1 MVDPLGRHG
10 LSCKLQIGRH
20 PRHSQ
25 VNDIVK
31 RALGLAEIPA
41 RREPTGLCRKDGK
54 RPDGLTLFPYKQGK
68 CLLWDAT
75 IVDTLADSYVP
86 ATSKNPGKAA
96 ERAEKVKFGLY
107 EELSKDFIFT
117 PIAIETLGS
126 WGQEG
131 HSLIKEIGR
140 KIRDITGEKRSTFYL
155 FQRISIAVQIGN
167 AASVMGTVGSRSK
180 LEEIF
185 YL

>member
-1 MVDPLGRHG
+1 MPKTFWWNILFLIAHA
-10 LSCKLQIGRH
+10 S
-20 PRHSQ
+20 
-25 VNDIVK
+25 
-31 RALGLAEIPA
+31 ALFWI
-41 RREPTGLCRKDGK
+41 
-54 RPDGLTLFPYKQGK
+54 Q
-68 CLLWDAT
+68 
-75 IVDTLADSYVP
+75 YVL
-86 ATSKNPGKAA
+86 
-96 ERAEKVKFGLY
+96 VY

-167 AASVMGTVGSRSK
+167 AASVMGTVGSKSK